1 MHIKGH
7 LTPSSKPAQEVCA
20 GTTAALALTAC
31 NPAPPAALPL
41 TQYSLRSSIP
51 RNPQIPFRSS
61 WTSLPTRHL
70 HTEALC
76 VYCQPC
82 KTDRNHLPILS
93 LYPCTC
99 SIFLCSNRHHLA
111 YYISLLLFYIPSPQQ
126 HASSFESRSFVC
138 FAHCSFSSVEDKP
151 GTQKWLNI
159 CWMKEQ
165 KKNEWTNEHSFYRQ
179 ESWSLKRWSQITQW
193 QS

>member
-93 LYPCTC
+93 LYPCTR
-99 SIFLCSNRHHLA
+99 SIFLCSNRHHLPSSMQA
-111 YYISLLLFYIPSPQQ
+111 PLRAGVLSALLTAHFPASRISLAHRNDLI
-126 HASSFESRSFVC
+126 FV
-138 FAHCSFSSVEDKP
+138 EWRNKK
-151 GTQKWLNI
+151 KWMN
-159 CWMKEQ
+159 K
-165 KKNEWTNEHSFYRQ
+165 WTPFYRQ